1 MPRLLIL
8 LFCVAIVVQGRPRHH
23 KHKKAYAAIQ
33 ENEESSPQAYQQPLD
48 DKAPTGPPQNINVY
62 NMQVHKMGNNNKV
75 TGQLD
80 AHNVAVSMQ
89 GPGTIDLSTT
99 PQLVAAG
106 EPKPDHTIS
115 VVKDT
120 QNSRAVR
127 VMNVHS
133 GHELPVV
140 LPLSEPS
147 APKPAP
153 KAAQPEDQEPST
165 EPQQPAK
172 LHTEPRE
179 KAGSHEQQHTLKKHA
194 QGHSAEQQASHEPSV
209 HLHHNMNKEVA
220 NNVLKNLESTLPVV
234 TDKPKHEISVT
245 NGHKIKLTNEGKP
258 QRVFGQVDSNN
269 VAITMQG
276 PGSTSVTSNLPQA
289 SHTIVFDPFLC
300 PGKSCPQ
307 NNGHKRHKN

>member
-1 MPRLLIL
+1 MV
-8 LFCVAIVVQGRPRHH
+8 FH
-23 KHKKAYAAIQ
+23 
-33 ENEESSPQAYQQPLD
+33 E
-48 DKAPTGPPQNINVY
+48 
-62 NMQVHKMGNNNKV
+62 
-75 TGQLD
+75 
-80 AHNVAVSMQ
+80 
-89 GPGTIDLSTT
+89 
-99 PQLVAAG
+99 
-106 EPKPDHTIS
+106 
-115 VVKDT
+115 
-120 QNSRAVR
+120 
-127 VMNVHS
+127 

-234 TDKPKHEISVT
+234 TDKPKRE
-245 NGHKIKLTNEGKP
+245 
-258 QRVFGQVDSNN
+258 
-269 VAITMQG
+269 
-276 PGSTSVTSNLPQA
+276 
-289 SHTIVFDPFLC
+289 
-300 PGKSCPQ
+300 
-307 NNGHKRHKN
+307 